1 MDQIRLTGI
10 RAAGKHGVL
19 DFEHERAQT
28 FVVDATLFLDLAP
41 AGTSDDLNDTVDY
54 GAIAKGIVAII
65 EGEHVDLIEKLAAR
79 IADMILEYP
88 AVANTQVTVHK
99 PNAPIVVPFDDVSV
113 TVERSRK
120 TLAGTADDG
129 RVHRAVIAIG
139 GNQGDVPS
147 TLRDAVRCIDG
158 LESTQVTGISPLY
171 RTDAWGMPEGT
182 PEFHNAVVIV
192 KTKLDATRLL
202 DGLHRIE
209 ANHGRV
215 RNDHWASRTLD
226 LDIIDFDGVESDDP
240 DLTLPHPRAWQR
252 AFVLAPW
259 LAVDPDAELGGEHAG
274 SVAQLLFEASDR
286 AHVNEISVDWMTG
299 DSSDDPFEDS
309 SGDREPGE
317 RETDNREIDDYGTC
331 DSRTTTEGTVAS
343 KAAAAARTQE
353 NPVSRRAVISLD
365 SPSTDAERQFRK
377 AIVAIDGIPGNQVE
391 GISPLYHVGLLDGT
405 PDKMSAVVQISTR
418 LDAAGLIETLISVQE
433 NISDDLD
440 IDLVDME
447 GVVCDE
453 PNCRVPWPSAR
464 EHASVLAP
472 WLDMDPDA
480 KLGKDPVSF
489 LLAMAPDSAQVGML
503 ADNWIIG
510 GTL

>member
-41 AGTSDDLNDTVDY
+41 AGKTDDLNDTVDY

-113 TVERSRK
+113 TVERGRK
-120 TLAGTADDG
+120 TLAGTVDDG

-192 KTKLDATRLL
+192 KTKLNATQLL

-209 ANHGRV
+209 ADHGRV

-226 LDIIDFDGVESDDP
+226 LDIIDFDGMESDDP

-286 AHVNEISVDWMTG
+286 AHVNEISGDWMTG
-299 DSSDDPFEDS
+299 DSSNDS
-309 SGDREPGE
+309 FGDCAAGDCAAGDSG
-317 RETDNREIDDYGTC
+317 TY
-331 DSRTTTEGTVAS
+331 DSQTIAEGT
-343 KAAAAARTQE
+343 AAAKVVAAAKTQE
-353 NPVSRRAVISLD
+353 NPISRRAVISLD

-391 GISPLYHVGLLDGT
+391 GISPLYHVGLLGGE
-405 PDKMSAVVQISTR
+405 PDRISAVMQISTR

-433 NISDDLD
+433 NIDDGLD

>member
-120 TLAGTADDG
+120 TLAGTVDGG

-139 GNQGDVPS
+139 GNQGDVPG

-182 PEFHNAVVIV
+182 PEFHNVVVIV
-192 KTKLDATRLL
+192 KTKLDATQLL

-209 ANHGRV
+209 ADHGRV

-274 SVAQLLFEASDR
+274 SVAQLLFEAADR
-286 AHVNEISVDWMTG
+286 AHVNEISGDWMTG
-299 DSSDDPFEDS
+299 DSSNDS
-309 SGDREPGE
+309 FGDCAAGDCAAGDSG
-317 RETDNREIDDYGTC
+317 TY
-331 DSRTTTEGTVAS
+331 DSQTIAEGT
-343 KAAAAARTQE
+343 AAAKVVAAAKTQE
-353 NPVSRRAVISLD
+353 NPISRRAVISLD

-391 GISPLYHVGLLDGT
+391 GISPLYHVGLLGGE
-405 PDKMSAVVQISTR
+405 PDRMSAVMQISTR

-433 NISDDLD
+433 NIDDGLD

>member
-41 AGTSDDLNDTVDY
+41 AGKTDDLNDTVDY

-113 TVERSRK
+113 TVERGRK
-120 TLAGTADDG
+120 TLAGTVDDG

-171 RTDAWGMPEGT
+171 RTDAWGMSEGT
-182 PEFHNAVVIV
+182 HEFHNAVVIV
-192 KTKLDATRLL
+192 KTKLNATQLL

-209 ANHGRV
+209 ADHGRV

-226 LDIIDFDGVESDDP
+226 LDIIDFDGMESDDP

-286 AHVNEISVDWMTG
+286 AHVNEISGDWMTG
-299 DSSDDPFEDS
+299 DSSNDS
-309 SGDREPGE
+309 FGDCAAGDCAAGDSG
-317 RETDNREIDDYGTC
+317 TY
-331 DSRTTTEGTVAS
+331 DSQTIAEGT
-343 KAAAAARTQE
+343 AAAKVVAAAKTQE
-353 NPVSRRAVISLD
+353 NPISRRAVISLD

-391 GISPLYHVGLLDGT
+391 GISPLYHVGLLGGE
-405 PDKMSAVVQISTR
+405 PDRMSAVMQISTR

-433 NISDDLD
+433 NIDDGLD